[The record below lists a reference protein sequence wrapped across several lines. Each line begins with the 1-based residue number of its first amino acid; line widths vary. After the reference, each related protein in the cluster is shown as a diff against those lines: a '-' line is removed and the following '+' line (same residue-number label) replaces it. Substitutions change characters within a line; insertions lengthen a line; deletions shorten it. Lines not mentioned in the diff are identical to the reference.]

1 MLTLLFS
8 NDFILFWHF
17 HKKICLKT
25 FFEDKHF
32 DPVNAFGPNTFQ
44 PCYREEFYLVSR
56 QEIHRKFP
64 LEKLKISMYS
74 QPAFL
79 TLNIKK

>member
-1 MLTLLFS
+1 MLTLLLS

-44 PCYREEFYLVSR
+44 PCYRVIVALVLPLFIAKSFLRFNDLLDMARINLNVCFY
-56 QEIHRKFP
+56 
-64 LEKLKISMYS
+64 
-74 QPAFL
+74 
-79 TLNIKK
+79 

>member
-1 MLTLLFS
+1 MLTLLLS

-44 PCYREEFYLVSR
+44 PCFGEMFLWMIEREIVFTFRAKKVKNFTNFSFCWQKYS
-56 QEIHRKFP
+56 FP
-64 LEKLKISMYS
+64 
-74 QPAFL
+74 
-79 TLNIKK
+79 

>member
-1 MLTLLFS
+1 MLTLLLS

-44 PCYREEFYLVSR
+44 PWIYT
-56 QEIHRKFP
+56 
-64 LEKLKISMYS
+64 
-74 QPAFL
+74 AFL
-79 TLNIKK
+79 FIACLIVGTKAVFLTATQTVQIDR